1 MGDDEF
7 RKHCEEDDWFRRK
20 HEEECK
26 KVRWGLQAARQ
37 ARTGCTCALH
47 ARSGCCAMCG
57 TSACRSHCASACEM
71 PAPTKVCTKGCMRHL
86 ARHPVR
92 MRCLAHHA
100 FRVHHPCLQIII
112 IKVVKVRLLL
122 VMCAAAYACKPI
134 ARGACACH
142 VAVPARLLHWQG
154 AHSTTATVAL
164 LQCSTRCPSRRW
176 HLPAMRLL
184 PCTPGP
190 LQHRQLWMWSALR
203 HSLVN
208 LVSGNPAVLHVN
220 TADTNPGRCCSA
232 GEAREGALRGEFHR
246 CQRGQRPTA
255 LSACACE
262 HSSTFNTGVPLL
274 LPPA

>member
-1 MGDDEF
+1 MHAPPGSASSA
-7 RKHCEEDDWFRRK
+7 H
-20 HEEECK
+20 
-26 KVRWGLQAARQ
+26 
-37 ARTGCTCALH
+37 ALP
-47 ARSGCCAMCG
+47 GPPCI
-57 TSACRSHCASACEM
+57 
-71 PAPTKVCTKGCMRHL
+71 
-86 ARHPVR
+86 
-92 MRCLAHHA
+92 
-100 FRVHHPCLQIII
+100 RVHHPCLQIII

-122 VMCAAAYACKPI
+122 VLCAAAYACKPI

-176 HLPAMRLL
+176 HLPVMRLL

-208 LVSGNPAVLHVN
+208 LVSGNAAVLHVN

-232 GEAREGALRGEFHR
+232 GEAREGALRGELASLPEGAAPR
-246 CQRGQRPTA
+246 CHVSMRMRTQFI
-255 LSACACE
+255 S
-262 HSSTFNTGVPLL
+262 GVPLL
-274 LPPA
+274 LPPRELGRCTPLLQSQVHPKFHEEKKFGEVHPGFDG